1 MITTYCLSEL
11 TVPDSSAPKVQ
22 EEKIPLGQK
31 APEAAGLAHHIDL
44 LEFDIPEFET
54 PDMGELWRTLGRGH
68 SENGVVDRVALTT
81 RLRALGAGALA
92 LAAVLE
98 ATNAPVLTGR
108 AEELVNLAADSLLVH
123 DARRAATLREELLLA
138 LGAESRIREVQA
150 TITRIKNALV
160 EPGIATAADF
170 SKDSKAT
177 FERAIGALAD
187 LEAKKDTGAAA
198 LPPKWRD
205 YVEPAARLRLLLRES
220 PSRLAR
226 DLVGREL
233 ELSATTL
240 RELERAL
247 AAARKAGWSPGKGAR
262 LVVDPM
268 PTGRPR
274 GRRGQADPGT

>member
-1 MITTYCLSEL
+1 M
-11 TVPDSSAPKVQ
+11 PDSSAPKVQ
-22 EEKIPLGQK
+22 EEKTPLGKK
-31 APEAAGLAHHIDL
+31 APEAPGLARRVDL

-98 ATNAPVLTGR
+98 TRKAPVLTGR

-123 DARRAATLREELLLA
+123 DARRAVTLREQFVPA
-138 LGAESRIREVQA
+138 FAAESRVREVEA
-150 TITRIKNALV
+150 VIRWIKNALV

-170 SKDSKAT
+170 TNDPKAT
-177 FERAIGALAD
+177 FERAVGALAG
-187 LEAKKDTGAAA
+187 LEAQKDTGAPA

-233 ELSATTL
+233 GMSATTL
-240 RELERAL
+240 REFERTV
-247 AAARKAGWSPGKGAR
+247 AAAREAGWSPDQGGR
-262 LVVDPM
+262 LVVDPL

-274 GRRGQADPGT
+274 GRRGQPDPGA